1 MFHTST
7 QREHWTF
14 SSKDDLFT
22 LRERVNENYR
32 SKMSSRLKLGPS
44 QWLAPDEELKYIKY
58 YEGRLQSFC
67 NHFKVPVKNIFC
79 LPPTVKATSII
90 YFKRFYLRTSAME
103 YNPRFVAFA
112 CLWLATKVEEFNVS
126 ITEFVENLRPKD
138 QEELTLFEDLIL
150 SLELPIIHAL
160 KYHLTIHNPYRPL
173 EGFLID
179 LRTRCEGLQ
188 NSDILRQN
196 AYAFL
201 EKVFRTD
208 VPLLYPP
215 SVIAIA
221 ACRQSASENKL
232 SIDQYIL
239 GKLFPESKESP
250 EFEHFKSSIKKIR
263 STAKKSDKEVPPPE
277 VVGQLK
283 AKWERCRNP
292 DLTDEKLVQYIDDDE
307 DAAPVVETIS
317 MDDLVD
323 F

>member
-1 MFHTST
+1 MKKARRLIKINRVLYSRMFHTST

-67 NHFKVPVKNIFC
+67 NHFKVFIACRNLRIFHKFYEGSRQEYF
-79 LPPTVKATSII
+79 LPSANRQS
-90 YFKRFYLRTSAME
+90 YFNHLLQAFLLADVCDGIQPAFCRVRMSVARYQSGRIQRFYFRICRELAAKRSRRIDSLRRFNSFPRVAHH
-103 YNPRFVAFA
+103 PRFEGTSFFFPDFS
-112 CLWLATKVEEFNVS
+112 KS
-126 ITEFVENLRPKD
+126 
-138 QEELTLFEDLIL
+138 
-150 SLELPIIHAL
+150 

-232 SIDQYIL
+232 SIDQYVIFS
-239 GKLFPESKESP
+239 LF
-250 EFEHFKSSIKKIR
+250 
-263 STAKKSDKEVPPPE
+263 
-277 VVGQLK
+277 
-283 AKWERCRNP
+283 
-292 DLTDEKLVQYIDDDE
+292 
-307 DAAPVVETIS
+307 
-317 MDDLVD
+317 
-323 F
+323 